1 MPAPKTE
8 IPFTILAASQ
18 PEVPCEARSAV
29 HVHPFLPLDAR
40 ARVGIVGAEVHGV
53 YPFKAEAED
62 SAKVPGY
69 VRGVSDNS
77 PGLEWTRSHN
87 KNRRK

>member
-1 MPAPKTE
+1 LQLASLKSLAKPA
-8 IPFTILAASQ
+8 
-18 PEVPCEARSAV
+18 SAV

-77 PGLEWTRSHN
+77 PGLEWTAQPQQEQKKVRN
-87 KNRRK
+87 KQEG